1 MASIIR
7 VKRSTGITPP
17 SSLNFGELGLTIGVG
32 TANNSGGRLFAG
44 DNASNAQVVGG
55 RYYTDLLSIDPGKVA
70 SQANPTT
77 AANGFVAI
85 LDSDRKVD
93 QWNVDNLTLD
103 ANTFSSTNTDGDI
116 IINPNGSG
124 EVRIPDDTLLGF
136 GGGSDGTAAA
146 DATIEYDEDGD
157 DKIKVSGADW
167 EYGNTV
173 ALTLK
178 DATQSTNKDTGALVV
193 EGGVGIEKNLN
204 VGGHLTVGG
213 ASTFTGPIEMFD
225 GLVVDSIGISSNV
238 IRSRE
243 GSGNKLYIDPY
254 PDGLSNEGQV
264 IIKGDLQVDGTTTT
278 VNSTS
283 STLNDGIMK
292 LGDVTSV
299 RTVKTTVGTGV
310 SAIIVDSIVGVN
322 TGDVITGSSSLP
334 GAGTTSIHSFSSQ
347 AGISTIFI
355 DGVTTAGIVTTTE
368 LTITHAYDTN
378 TDRGISF
385 NYNTSSG
392 TGNNKIGFFGYNDS
406 TGENSQAP
414 VRSFTYIPDATVS
427 NEVVTGTRGNLD
439 IKGIYY
445 QAGDFSTHGVVYFD
459 SAGLQ
464 NSTAAPAAFTA
475 ADTSTHILT
484 AITEVTLAL
493 PSGQN
498 ITIGDQITQ
507 VGNASAYGVTKTTIT
522 GGTTLTLVGVNGT
535 FNNSGDLLVNGTSI
549 SISPNSVSTVYTDK
563 PVWSNC
569 VDGGTF

>member
-17 SSLNFGELGLTIGVG
+17 SSLNFGELGLTVGVG

-44 DNASNAQVVGG
+44 DNSSNPQVVGG
-55 RYYTDLLSIDPGKVA
+55 RYFTDLLSIDPGKVA

-103 ANTFSSTNTDGDI
+103 GNTFSSTDTDGDI
-116 IINPNGSG
+116 IFNPNGSG
-124 EVRIPDDTLLGF
+124 DVMIPDDTKLGF
-136 GGGSDGTAAA
+136 GGGANGLVNPNFG
-146 DATIEYDEDGD
+146 IEFDNSNNRTDF
-157 DKIKVSGADW
+157 SGSVTRFT
-167 EYGNTV
+167 NQ
-173 ALTLK
+173 
-178 DATQSTNKDTGALVV
+178 TQSTTKDNGSVIF

-213 ASTFTGPIEMFD
+213 ATTFTGPVEMDD
-225 GLVVDSIGISSNV
+225 GLVIDSIGISSNV
-238 IRSRE
+238 IRSRS

-310 SAIIVDSIVGVN
+310 SAIIVDSIVGIN

-355 DGVTTAGIVTTTE
+355 NGVTTAGIVTTTE

-464 NSTAAPAAFTA
+464 NSTAAPSAFTA

-484 AITEVTLAL
+484 AITEVNLAL

-498 ITIGDQITQ
+498 ITIGSQITQ
-507 VGNASAYGVTKTTIT
+507 VGNASAYGVCKTTIS

-549 SISPNSVSTVYTDK
+549 SISPNSVTTVYTDK

>member
-7 VKRSTGITPP
+7 VKRSTGINQP
-17 SSLNFGELGLTIGVG
+17 SSLNFGELGLTVGVG
-32 TANNSGGRLFAG
+32 TANNYGGRLFAG
-44 DNASNAQVVGG
+44 DNATNAQIVGG
-55 RYYTDLLSIDPGKVA
+55 RYYTDLLSLDPGKVA

-103 ANTFSSTNTDGDI
+103 GNTFSSTNTDGDV

-124 EVRIPDDTLLGF
+124 DIMIPDDTKLGF
-136 GGGSDGTAAA
+136 GGGANGTAAP
-146 DATIEYDEDGD
+146 DFGIEFDNGNN
-157 DKIKVSGADW
+157 IVHITGAITKFN
-167 EYGNTV
+167 NT
-173 ALTLK
+173 
-178 DATQSTNKDTGALVV
+178 TQSTTKDNGSVIF

-213 ASTFTGPIEMFD
+213 GSTFTDPVEFFD
-225 GLVVDSIGISSNV
+225 GIVVDSIGISSNV

-507 VGNASAYGVTKTTIT
+507 IGNASAYGVCKTTIS

-535 FNNSGDLLVNGTSI
+535 FNNSGDLKVNGTSI
-549 SISPNSVSTVYTDK
+549 SISPNTVTTVYTDK

>member
-7 VKRSTGITPP
+7 VKRSTGINQP
-17 SSLNFGELGLTIGVG
+17 SSLNFGELGLTVGVG
-32 TANNSGGRLFAG
+32 TANNYGGRLFAG
-44 DNASNAQVVGG
+44 DNATNAQIVGG
-55 RYYTDLLSIDPGKVA
+55 RYYTDLLSLDPGKVA

-103 ANTFSSTNTDGDI
+103 GNTFSSTNTDGDV

-124 EVRIPDDTLLGF
+124 DIMIPDDTKLGF
-136 GGGSDGTAAA
+136 GGGANGTAAP
-146 DATIEYDEDGD
+146 DATIEYDEDGIN
-157 DKIKVSGADW
+157 KLRFGGADLS
-167 EYGNTV
+167 TLQV
-173 ALTLK
+173 AFDGT
-178 DATQSTNKDTGALVV
+178 TQSTSKDTGSVV
-193 EGGVGIEKNLN
+193 FEGGVGIEKNLN

-213 ASTFTGPIEMFD
+213 GSTFTDPVEFFD
-225 GLVVDSIGISSNV
+225 GIVVDSIGISSNV

-459 SAGLQ
+459 SSGLQ

-507 VGNASAYGVTKTTIT
+507 IGNASAYGVCKTTIT

-535 FNNSGDLLVNGTSI
+535 FNDSGDLKVNGTSI
-549 SISPNSVSTVYTDK
+549 SISPNSVTTVYTDK

>member
-17 SSLNFGELGLTIGVG
+17 SSLNFGELGLTVGVG

-44 DNASNAQVVGG
+44 DNSSNPQVVGG
-55 RYYTDLLSIDPGKVA
+55 RYFTDLLSIDPGKVA

-103 ANTFSSTNTDGDI
+103 GNTFSSTDTDGDI
-116 IINPNGSG
+116 IFNPNGSG
-124 EVRIPDDTLLGF
+124 DIVIPDDTKLGF
-136 GGGSDGTAAA
+136 GGGANGLANINSS
-146 DATIEYDEDGD
+146 IEYDENGTDQL
-157 DKIKVSGADW
+157 IFAGADVKF
-167 EYGNTV
+167 NI
-173 ALTLK
+173 
-178 DATQSTNKDTGALVV
+178 DTQSTSKDTGAVIV

-225 GLVVDSIGISSNV
+225 GLVVDSVGISSNV
-238 IRSRE
+238 IRTRS

-278 VNSTS
+278 VNSS
-283 STLNDGIMK
+283 SATVNDGIMR

-322 TGDVITGSSSLP
+322 TGDIITGSSSLP

-392 TGNNKIGFFGYNDS
+392 TSNNKLGFFGMDDS
-406 TGENSQAP
+406 VVGANGSR
-414 VRSFTYIPDATVS
+414 VWTYVPDATNS
-427 NEVVTGTRGNLD
+427 AEVITGTKGYLD

-445 QAGDFSTHGVVYFD
+445 QSGDFSTHGVVYFD
-459 SAGLQ
+459 STGLQ
-464 NSTAAPAAFTA
+464 NSTAAPAAFTV

-484 AITEVTLAL
+484 AITEVNLAL

-498 ITIGDQITQ
+498 ITIGSQITQ
-507 VGNASAYGVTKTTIT
+507 QGNASAYGVCKTTIS

-535 FNNSGDLLVNGTSI
+535 FNNSGNLLVNGSSI
-549 SISPNSVSTVYTDK
+549 SISPNSVTTVYTDK

>member
-7 VKRSTGITPP
+7 VKRSTGINPP

-44 DNASNAQVVGG
+44 DNSSNPQVVGG

-103 ANTFSSTNTDGDI
+103 GNTFSSTNTDGDV

-124 EVRIPDDTLLGF
+124 DIMIPDDTKLGF
-136 GGGSDGTAAA
+136 GGGSDGTAAP
-146 DATIEYDEDGD
+146 DFGIEFDNSNNIVD
-157 DKIKVSGADW
+157 ITGAVTKFN
-167 EYGNTV
+167 NT
-173 ALTLK
+173 
-178 DATQSTNKDTGALVV
+178 TQSTTKDNGSVIF

-225 GLVVDSIGISSNV
+225 GLVVDSVGISSNV
-238 IRSRE
+238 IRTRS

-278 VNSTS
+278 VNSS
-283 STLNDGIMK
+283 SATVNDGIMR

-322 TGDVITGSSSLP
+322 TGDIITGSSSLP

-392 TGNNKIGFFGYNDS
+392 TSNNKLGFFGMDDS
-406 TGENSQAP
+406 VVGANGSR
-414 VRSFTYIPDATVS
+414 VWTYVPDATNS
-427 NEVVTGTRGNLD
+427 AEVITGTKGYLD

-445 QAGDFSTHGVVYFD
+445 QSGDFSTHGVVYFD
-459 SAGLQ
+459 STGLQ

-475 ADTSTHILT
+475 ADTSTQILT
-484 AITEVTLAL
+484 AITEVNLAL

-498 ITIGDQITQ
+498 ITIGSQITQ
-507 VGNASAYGVTKTTIT
+507 QGNASAYGVCKTTIS

-535 FNNSGDLLVNGTSI
+535 FNNSGDLLVNGSSI
-549 SISPNSVSTVYTDK
+549 SISPNSVTTVYTDK

>member
-7 VKRSTGITPP
+7 VKRSTGINQP
-17 SSLNFGELGLTIGVG
+17 SSLNFGELGLTVGVG
-32 TANNSGGRLFAG
+32 TANNYGGRLFAG
-44 DNASNAQVVGG
+44 DNATNAQIVGG
-55 RYYTDLLSIDPGKVA
+55 RYYTDLLSLDPGKVA

-103 ANTFSSTNTDGDI
+103 GNTFSSTNTDGDV

-124 EVRIPDDTLLGF
+124 DIMIPDDTKLGF
-136 GGGSDGTAAA
+136 GGGANGT
-146 DATIEYDEDGD
+146 DAPDFGIEFDNGNNIVD
-157 DKIKVSGADW
+157 ITGAITKFN
-167 EYGNTV
+167 NT
-173 ALTLK
+173 
-178 DATQSTNKDTGALVV
+178 TQSTTKDNGSVIF

-213 ASTFTGPIEMFD
+213 GSTFTDPVEFFD
-225 GLVVDSIGISSNV
+225 GIVVDSIGISSNV

-392 TGNNKIGFFGYNDS
+392 TGNNKVGFFGYNDS

-414 VRSFTYIPDATVS
+414 VRSFTFIPDATIS

-507 VGNASAYGVTKTTIT
+507 IGNTSAYGVCKTTIT

-535 FNNSGDLLVNGTSI
+535 FNNSGDLKVNGTSI
-549 SISPNSVSTVYTDK
+549 SISPNTVTTVYTDK

>member
-55 RYYTDLLSIDPGKVA
+55 RYFTDLLSIDPGKVA

-103 ANTFSSTNTDGDI
+103 GNTFSSTNTDGDI
-116 IINPNGSG
+116 IIDPNGSG
-124 EVRIPDDTLLGF
+124 DIMIPDDTLLGF
-136 GGGSDGTAAA
+136 GGGSDGTAAP

-157 DKIKVSGADW
+157 NKIKVSGADW

-178 DATQSTNKDTGALVV
+178 DATQSTDKDTGALVV

-213 ASTFTGPIEMFD
+213 GSTFTDPVEFFD
-225 GLVVDSIGISSNV
+225 GIVVDSIGISSNV

-392 TGNNKIGFFGYNDS
+392 TSNNKLGFFGMDDS
-406 TGENSQAP
+406 VVGANGSR
-414 VRSFTYIPDATVS
+414 VWTYVPDATNS
-427 NEVVTGTRGNLD
+427 SEVISGTKGYLD

-445 QAGDFSTHGVVYFD
+445 QSGDFSTHGVVYFD
-459 SAGLQ
+459 STGLQ

-507 VGNASAYGVTKTTIT
+507 VGNASAYGVCKTTIT

-549 SISPNSVSTVYTDK
+549 SISPNSVTTVYTDK

>member
-7 VKRSTGITPP
+7 VKRSTGINQP
-17 SSLNFGELGLTIGVG
+17 SSLNFGELGLTVGVG
-32 TANNSGGRLFAG
+32 TANNYGGRLFAG
-44 DNASNAQVVGG
+44 DNATNAQIVGG
-55 RYYTDLLSIDPGKVA
+55 RYYTDLLSLDPGKVA

-103 ANTFSSTNTDGDI
+103 GNTFSSTNTDGDV

-124 EVRIPDDTLLGF
+124 DIMIPDDTKLGF
-136 GGGSDGTAAA
+136 GGGANGTAAP
-146 DATIEYDEDGD
+146 DFGIEFDNGNNIVD
-157 DKIKVSGADW
+157 ITGAITKFN
-167 EYGNTV
+167 NT
-173 ALTLK
+173 
-178 DATQSTNKDTGALVV
+178 TQSTTKDNGSVIF

-213 ASTFTGPIEMFD
+213 GSTFTDPVEFFD
-225 GLVVDSIGISSNV
+225 GIVVDSIGISSNV

-414 VRSFTYIPDATVS
+414 VRSFTFIPDATIS

-507 VGNASAYGVTKTTIT
+507 IGNASAYGVCKTTIT

-535 FNNSGDLLVNGTSI
+535 FNNSGDLKVNGTSI
-549 SISPNSVSTVYTDK
+549 SISPNTVTTVYTDK